1 MEIAQGNSPAY
12 RKMHVVGPRQ
22 AIALDEVSTQQREA
36 KAMRDYNPKVNAM
49 VEAQS
54 NIRDILEKA
63 TSDTPSKS
71 RKRKAGGGKAKVGAS
86 TSLSLYN
93 ACIERLHAL
102 KSQFDSSYEPLLQ
115 LMMDNN
121 VTQAPV
127 AVGAAAAPVPP
138 AAPAGPAVVAAP
150 GGLPQAAAAALPAV
164 AQVAMMG
171 TPLRP
176 ATIPP
181 PVGTPTQWMDL
192 PESLGSLPK
201 IYHERYKD
209 LRGYLTKDPYAF
221 KLAPKGQVVF
231 KGNVVPGSSFN
242 DLVRGLYVSARGK
255 KPTPEG
261 MTEFLE
267 ALSTV
272 GVPSTL
278 LSAVAV
284 RSQYAGIQAAS
295 RMDKASTSAP
305 SSEKKKVKE
314 QIADQKVQVHFLP
327 PKVQTGKRS
336 SSLPKSGA
344 QQTGKGITDC
354 FPGKP
359 VKCLRLY

>member
-1 MEIAQGNSPAY
+1 MEITQGKSPAY

-22 AIALDEVSTQQREA
+22 AIALDEISTQQRDA
-36 KAMRDYNPKVNAM
+36 KAMRDYNPTVNAM

-54 NIRDILEKA
+54 NIKDILEKA

-71 RKRKAGGGKAKVGAS
+71 RKRKAGGKPKVGAS

-93 ACIERLHAL
+93 ACMERLHAL

-115 LMMDNN
+115 LMMEHN
-121 VTQAPV
+121 VAQTPV
-127 AVGAAAAPVPP
+127 ADGAVAPPAP
-138 AAPAGPAVVAAP
+138 AAPAAPAVVAAP
-150 GGLPQAAAAALPAV
+150 GGLPPAPAAALPAG
-164 AQVAMMG
+164 AQIALMG

-176 ATIPP
+176 ATIPST
-181 PVGTPTQWMDL
+181 VGTSTQYMDI

-209 LRGYLTKDPYAF
+209 LRSYMTKDPYAF

-231 KGNVVPGSSFN
+231 KGNVLPGSSFN
-242 DLVRGLYVSARGK
+242 DLVRGLYVTSRGGK
-255 KPTPEG
+255 KPTATG

-267 ALSTV
+267 ALNTV
-272 GVPSTL
+272 GVPNTL
-278 LSAVAV
+278 LSAMTA

-295 RMDKASTSAP
+295 RIDKPSTSAP

-336 SSLPKSGA
+336 SSLPKTA
-344 QQTGKGITDC
+344 VQQTGKGNTVG

>member
-1 MEIAQGNSPAY
+1 
-12 RKMHVVGPRQ
+12 
-22 AIALDEVSTQQREA
+22 
-36 KAMRDYNPKVNAM
+36 
-49 VEAQS
+49 
-54 NIRDILEKA
+54 
-63 TSDTPSKS
+63 
-71 RKRKAGGGKAKVGAS
+71 
-86 TSLSLYN
+86 
-93 ACIERLHAL
+93 
-102 KSQFDSSYEPLLQ
+102 
-115 LMMDNN
+115 
-121 VTQAPV
+121 
-127 AVGAAAAPVPP
+127 
-138 AAPAGPAVVAAP
+138 
-150 GGLPQAAAAALPAV
+150 
-164 AQVAMMG
+164 MG

-181 PVGTPTQWMDL
+181 PTGTPSSQWTDL

-209 LRGYLTKDPYAF
+209 LRGYMTKDPYAF

-305 SSEKKKVKE
+305 SSEKKKVNE

-336 SSLPKSGA
+336 SSLPKQSGS
-344 QQTGKGITDC
+344 GKTSGCPNTLISKIVAGAEQARKGTTDS